1 MLRKANKFVL
11 VSPPP
16 KASRESRLSKDSR
29 PLLIIAGENDKLAP
43 PDSLRQIFSDYKT
56 PPPMKVI
63 EGANFSFMGHEPEVG
78 KVIVNFLQDCE
89 TEPAKR

>member
-29 PLLIIAGENDKLAP
+29 PILIIAGENDKLSP

-56 PPPMKVI
+56 PPPLEVI
-63 EGANFSFMGHEPEVG
+63 EGANFSFLGHETEVA
-78 KVIVNFLQDCE
+78 KVIVNFLQNCE
-89 TEPAKR
+89 PQPVKR